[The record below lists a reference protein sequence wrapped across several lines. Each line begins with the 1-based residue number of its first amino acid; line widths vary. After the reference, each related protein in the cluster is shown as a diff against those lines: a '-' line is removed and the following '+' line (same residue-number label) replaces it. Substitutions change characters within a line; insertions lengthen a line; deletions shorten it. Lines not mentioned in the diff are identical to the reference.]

1 MKKTYVNIVMF
12 IVGLIL
18 LAISYRY
25 IQNNPAEKQWLI
37 SSYETMKQ
45 KVISTKEQIIDSNG
59 EIYKQKI
66 QLISNYQ
73 EIQNTIINSTNPK
86 CKELDTNI
94 LTAKITELQSLNTKE
109 YQINQTNY
117 LDFILDYKN
126 RIDINCK

>member
-1 MKKTYVNIVMF
+1 MF
-12 IVGLIL
+12 IVWLIL

-45 KVISTKEQIIDSNG
+45 KVISTKEQLLDSNW
-59 EIYKQKI
+59 ETYKQKI
-66 QLISNYQ
+66 QIISNYQ
-73 EIQNTIINSTNPK
+73 EIYSTITNSTNPK
-86 CKELDTNI
+86 CKELDANA
-94 LTAKITELQSLNTKE
+94 LNAKITELEWLSTKDYASKQGE
-109 YQINQTNY
+109 Y